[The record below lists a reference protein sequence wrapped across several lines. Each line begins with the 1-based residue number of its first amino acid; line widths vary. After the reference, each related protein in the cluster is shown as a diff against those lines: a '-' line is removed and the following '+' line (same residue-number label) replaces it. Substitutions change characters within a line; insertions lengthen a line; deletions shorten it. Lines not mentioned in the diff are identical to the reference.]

1 MLATAVIVFREV
13 LEAALII
20 GIVLA
25 ATRGVAGRAMW
36 VANGIA
42 GGGAGAVVVAIFAGA
57 IASAASGMG
66 QEIFNALVL
75 LIAVSMLGWHSI
87 WMKRHGREMSIS
99 MKAVGQAVRGGAK
112 PMYVLAV
119 VVGLAV
125 LREGAEVVLFL
136 HGVAASGANGAG
148 AIAAGGAV
156 GLALGTAVGGLL
168 YFGLLRIPS
177 KYLFS
182 VTGWLI
188 LLLAAG
194 MAAQAAA
201 FLVQADLLPA
211 LGDTLWDSSSL
222 VSDGSLVGKSLHA
235 LVGYTARPSGIQL
248 VFYAATIV
256 AIVALMRLANR
267 PHGAQRGT
275 AASTS

>member
-25 ATRGVAGRAMW
+25 ATRGVAGRVVW
-36 VANGIA
+36 VTNGIA
-42 GGGAGAVVVAIFAGA
+42 GGVVGAIVVAVFAGA
-57 IASAASGMG
+57 IASPASGMG

-75 LIAVSMLGWHSI
+75 FIAVSMLGWHNV

-99 MKAVGQAVRGGAK
+99 MKSVGEAVRGGAK

-136 HGVAASGANGAG
+136 HGVAASGTNSAAS
-148 AIAAGGAV
+148 IAAGGAA
-156 GLALGTAVGGLL
+156 GLAVGSAMGGLL

-177 KYLFS
+177 KYVFS

-201 FLVQADLLPA
+201 FLVQADLLPT
-211 LGDTLWDSSSL
+211 LGDTLWDSSWL
-222 VSDGSLVGKSLHA
+222 VADGSLAGKFLHA
-235 LVGYTARPSGIQL
+235 LIGYPARPSCIQL
-248 VFYAATIV
+248 AFYAATIV
-256 AIVALMRLANR
+256 VIVVLMRLVNR
-267 PHGAQRGT
+267 PYGPQRGT
-275 AASTS
+275 PITAS

>member
-13 LEAALII
+13 LEAALVI

-25 ATRGVAGRAMW
+25 ATRGLAGRGLW
-36 VANGIA
+36 VVNGIA
-42 GGGAGAVVVAIFAGA
+42 GGAAGAIVVAIFAGA

-66 QEIFNALVL
+66 QEIFNAIVL
-75 LIAVSMLGWHSI
+75 FIAVSMLGWHSV

-99 MKAVGQAVRGGAK
+99 MKSVGEAVRGGAK

-136 HGVAASGANGAG
+136 HGVSASGASSA
-148 AIAAGGAV
+148 ASIAAGGAA
-156 GLALGTAVGGLL
+156 GLALGAAMGGLL

-177 KYLFS
+177 KHLFS

-201 FLVQADLLPA
+201 FLVQADVLPT
-211 LGDTLWDSSSL
+211 LGDMLWDSSWL
-222 VSDGSLVGKSLHA
+222 IADGSLAGKMLHA
-235 LVGYTARPSGIQL
+235 LIGYTARPSGIQL
-248 VFYAATIV
+248 AFYAATI
-256 AIVALMRLANR
+256 ATIVFLMWLVNR
-267 PHGAQRGT
+267 PYGRQRG
-275 AASTS
+275 APIAS

>member
-42 GGGAGAVVVAIFAGA
+42 AGLVGAIVVAIFAGA

-66 QEIFNALVL
+66 QEIFNAIVL
-75 LIAVSMLGWHSI
+75 LIAVSMLGWHNI

-99 MKAVGQAVRGGAK
+99 MKLVGQAVRGGAK

-136 HGVAASGANGAG
+136 HGVAASAANSAG
-148 AIAAGGAV
+148 SIAAGGAV
-156 GLALGTAVGGLL
+156 GLALGTAMGGLL

-177 KYLFS
+177 RYLFS

-188 LLLAAG
+188 LLVAAG

-211 LGDTLWDSSSL
+211 LGDSLWDSSSL

-248 VFYAATIV
+248 VFYAATIAV
-256 AIVALMRLANR
+256 IVALMRLAN
-267 PHGAQRGT
+267 GARRDT
-275 AASTS
+275 AVSTS

>member
-25 ATRGVAGRAMW
+25 AARGVAGRGAW
-36 VANGIA
+36 VATGIA
-42 GGGAGAVVVAIFAGA
+42 SGVAGAIAVAIFAGA

-66 QEIFNALVL
+66 QEIFNAIVL
-75 LIAVSMLGWHSI
+75 FVAVSMLGWHNI
-87 WMKRHGREMSIS
+87 WMKRHGSEMSVN
-99 MKAVGQAVRGGAK
+99 MKSVGAAVRGGAK

-136 HGVAASGANGAG
+136 HGVAASGASGAG
-148 AIAAGGAV
+148 SIAAGGAAGV
-156 GLALGTAVGGLL
+156 ALGMVMGGLL

-177 KYLFS
+177 KYVFS

-201 FLVQADLLPA
+201 LLAQVDLLPT
-211 LGDTLWDSSSL
+211 LGETLWDSSWF
-222 VSDGSLVGKSLHA
+222 VADGSLAGKFLHA

-248 VFYAATIV
+248 VFYATTIA
-256 AIVALMRLANR
+256 AIVVLMRVVNG
-267 PHGAQRGT
+267 PYGPQRRT
-275 AASTS
+275 QISAS